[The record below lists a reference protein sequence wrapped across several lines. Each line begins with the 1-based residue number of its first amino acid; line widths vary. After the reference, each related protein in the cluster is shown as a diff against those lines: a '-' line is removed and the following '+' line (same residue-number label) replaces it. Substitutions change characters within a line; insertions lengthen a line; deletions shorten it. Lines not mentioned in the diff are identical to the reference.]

1 MTTRFT
7 FTALALALFMSAGS
21 LAGSTSAQAQDM
33 LLLPPK
39 NPTPPSAVRS
49 APGQNGYDGLTS
61 WKNQQPQP
69 DRYAKPPAD
78 NMYDFIQGGGNT
90 SNTPEGR
97 EARRLKA
104 QRDRQHQTM
113 MRQKENLDR
122 ARQEREKVQ
131 KMLDAEQQKQ
141 LDMQARAKRNA
152 ALPYNG
158 K

>member
-7 FTALALALFMSAGS
+7 LTALALALFLSAGS
-21 LAGSTSAQAQDM
+21 LAGSTAAQAQDM

-39 NPTPPSAVRS
+39 NPTPPSAVKA

-61 WKNQQPQP
+61 WKSTPQ
-69 DRYAKPPAD
+69 DRYAKPPAAD
-78 NMYDFIQGGGNT
+78 MYEFIQGGGTT

-97 EARRLKA
+97 EARRLQA

-113 MRQKENLDR
+113 MRQKENLEL
-122 ARQEREKVQ
+122 ARKEREKVQ
-131 KMLDAEQQKQ
+131 QMLDAERQKQ
-141 LDMQARAKRNA
+141 LDMQARAQQNA
-152 ALPYNG
+152 ALPYSG